1 MGAGRI
7 TQHRKT
13 NGDSVLKCFSQVF
26 AVINESAYNS
36 LLAWYLWLCFSKT
49 ANTYETEQ
57 LILYSCAIFTGIL
70 AWDIAMAALAS
81 TFRRCLAATFLTAVS
96 VVSGLSL
103 IGFGLYFGW
112 QAAQQLG

>member
-36 LLAWYLWLCFSKT
+36 LLAWYLWLCFLAKR
-49 ANTYETEQ
+49 
-57 LILYSCAIFTGIL
+57 LIHMKLNSLSYIAALFLREFWPGIL
-70 AWDIAMAALAS
+70 
-81 TFRRCLAATFLTAVS
+81 R
-96 VVSGLSL
+96 
-103 IGFGLYFGW
+103 W
-112 QAAQQLG
+112 QL